1 MRLQLQKGKQQELI
15 LLAKNRLSWQE
26 IATKIGLNHHYFA
39 NELKNEKHLLS
50 EEIYQK
56 LCSLANV
63 NYDQWIERKLDDNW
77 GRSKGG
83 LNSRGSTIVLPNI
96 EMNEKLAEFV
106 GAVLGDGN
114 VNFYKK
120 GKEIGVYHIRIAGD
134 KVKDNEYHT
143 YLKDICKEIFNLNA
157 KNVIRPNERFLD
169 IYSKELVIFFIKM
182 GIKPGN
188 KITNQ
193 STIPLW
199 IFEKVEYIRACLRGL
214 IDTDGSIFRM
224 SQRDFNLIR
233 INFTNH
239 NFTLLNDTR
248 EGFLK
253 LGYHPS
259 KIIHQRQFNLSRQDE
274 IKKYLKE
281 VGFSNKKHLDRIRNF
296 LSPIV

>member
-15 LLAKNRLSWQE
+15 LLAKKGISWKDL
-26 IATKIGLNHHYFA
+26 AFKLNFNSGYLA
-39 NELKNEKHLLS
+39 NELKNERYFISDKV
-50 EEIYQK
+50 YQK
-56 LCSLANV
+56 LCSLTNV
-63 NYDQWIERKLDDNW
+63 NFDKWIMKKLYDNW

-83 LNSRGSTIVLPNI
+83 MNSRGSTIVLPNI

-114 VNFYKK
+114 INFYKK

-143 YLKDICKEIFNLNA
+143 YLKDICREIFKLNA
-157 KNVIRPNERFLD
+157 KKVIRPNERFLD

-199 IFEKVEYIRACLRGL
+199 IFEKAEYIRACLRGL
-214 IDTDGSIFRM
+214 IDTDGSMFRM

-248 EGFLK
+248 KGFLK

-259 KIIHQRQFNLSRQDE
+259 KIINQRQFYLSRQGE
-274 IKKYLKE
+274 IRKYLKE
-281 VGFSNKKHLDRIRNF
+281 IGSSNKKHLDRIKNF
-296 LSPIV
+296 IAP